1 MPKINQFEHNGI
13 SIVVNEPPPP
23 MGLPSKQ
30 VVGWV
35 VTAPD
40 KHADVPFNTPIRI
53 ASHKDARLLDTTGD
67 ERGTGFHA
75 VSETLKRTQV
85 VQYVVV
91 VPEVEEDATATM
103 NNIIGGIHPDTGQA
117 TGIAALALCPETPTL
132 IAAPGYSQ
140 NKPVIDAL
148 VSLAVQSWAIVVAD
162 CTSTTRPE
170 ALTLSES
177 LGGEGNGYERVYLVE
192 PSAKIYSKKAKGY
205 IYVPASTMAMG
216 AIAAVNQWESP
227 DNQGVRISDVMR
239 PISYN
244 ILDKTSEGDLL
255 NAYGISYFART
266 SLGGFSVKGNR
277 AVTGKFISHVGLE
290 NVIARKIIA
299 ASERAMGKNLTRE
312 FMEAELE
319 KLNDFLSNL
328 AASNIIPGG
337 NAYLHPELNNVE
349 NYRNG
354 SWFIVLEYGRF
365 SPNEHMTFH
374 FNPSKKIL
382 EEFLGDIV

>member
-40 KHADVPFNTPIRI
+40 KRDDVPYNTPIRI
-53 ASHKDARLLDTTGD
+53 ANHKDARLLDTAGN

-85 VQYVVV
+85 VQYVIV
-91 VPEVEEDATATM
+91 VPEVEGDAAATL
-103 NNIIGGIHPDTGQA
+103 NNIIGGIDANGQA
-117 TGIAALALCPETPTL
+117 TGISALALCPEIPTI

-148 VSLAVQSWAIVVAD
+148 VTMAVQFWSIVVAD
-162 CTSTTRPE
+162 CTSTNRAE

-177 LGGEGNGYERVYLVE
+177 LGGLGNGYERVYLVE
-192 PSAKIYSKKAKGY
+192 PSAKIRSKKAKGN

-216 AIAAVNQWESP
+216 AIASINPWESP
-227 DNQGVRISDVMR
+227 DNEGVRIEDVMR

-244 ILDKTSEGDLL
+244 AINKTTEGDML
-255 NAYGISYFART
+255 NSYGISYFART
-266 SLGGFSVKGNR
+266 SLGGFSLKGNR
-277 AVTGKFISHVGLE
+277 AVTGKFIGHVGLE

-337 NAYLHPELNNVE
+337 EAYLHQELNNVE

-374 FNPSKKIL
+374 FNPSKDIL